1 MFDLAGF
8 IRQSRRVMSVA
19 SRPRQKEFEQIIK
32 TTGLGIIII
41 GLIGVILAAAVSRL

>member
-1 MFDLAGF
+1 MFDLVGF
-8 IRQSRRVMSVA
+8 LKQCRRVMSVA

-41 GLIGVILAAAVSRL
+41 GLIGVILAAVISRI